1 MSDTLVVGM
10 DEAQDRLP
18 ELIDMV
24 QSGTTVAISRGGT
37 VAANLTSSKEAP
49 RKGNGPELARIAE
62 EGLASR
68 PGPGPSAEEIDEYI
82 RIERE
87 SWDRSI

>member
-24 QSGTTVAISRGGT
+24 HNGTTVAISRGGA
-37 VAANLTSSKEAP
+37 VAAQLTPPKEAP
-49 RKGNGPELARIAE
+49 RKGNGPELAALLESMIQERGSTGRSTAEIE
-62 EGLASR
+62 EG
-68 PGPGPSAEEIDEYI
+68 I

-87 SWDRSI
+87 AWD